1 MRRAELESFPDR
13 ARTSLSAAFRGRP
26 LLLLVLSAIAV
37 MVLGLAGTIGVL
49 IAVPAL
55 LGFGLLLK
63 RSVANDEPFE
73 WPSTSDL
80 VDEVLPPAGRA
91 LAALWP
97 VALVVYVGV
106 YELVV
111 APWQIEPVRAHSMA
125 VTLLLSPSFWLA
137 SLASLAFAPMALVQ
151 ATLAQG
157 WGAAVNPV
165 ESIRLSRRYPDAWKW
180 LSAIAAGAFVA
191 TFLVRWGLS
200 NGPMAFLLAALVGT
214 AGLLAACA
222 VGGALIYLR
231 ADELSW
237 GRANEALVELGDP
250 SAPAMYEPSEPAP
263 APAAPGQ
270 HLTSTDA
277 QLEVALDAKDAALVT
292 RLFND
297 DPAVEQRL
305 PGPTLLRIGQAAAS
319 VGDYS
324 AALRALMR
332 ASLDQSDNGA
342 RALIIA
348 GRILDERLRDT
359 DGAKRLFQQVL
370 TRFPQTPAAAFAAKQ
385 LSEPRFF
392 LARR

>member
-1 MRRAELESFPDR
+1 MRRAEIESFPVR
-13 ARTSLSAAFRGRP
+13 AKAVLRAAFRGRP
-26 LLLLVLSAIAV
+26 LLLLVLSAVAV

-49 IAVPAL
+49 LAAPAL
-55 LGFGLLLK
+55 LGFALLLQ
-63 RSVANDEPFE
+63 RSTANDEPFE

-80 VDEVLPPAGRA
+80 VEEVLVPAGRA

-97 VALVVYVGV
+97 VALLAYVGV

-125 VTLLLSPSFWLA
+125 VTLLLSPSFWIA

-180 LSAIAAGAFVA
+180 LSAIGAGAFVA
-191 TFLVRWGLS
+191 AFLVRWGLS
-200 NGPMAFLLAALVGT
+200 NGPMAFLLAALTGT

-250 SAPAMYEPSEPAP
+250 TAPAMYQPSEPAP
-263 APAAPGQ
+263 APASGQ

-277 QLEVALDAKDAALVT
+277 QLEVALEAKDAALVT

-359 DGAKRLFQQVL
+359 DGARRLFQQVL
-370 TRFPQTPAAAFAAKQ
+370 TRFPQTSAAVFAARQ
-385 LSEPRFF
+385 LAEPRFF